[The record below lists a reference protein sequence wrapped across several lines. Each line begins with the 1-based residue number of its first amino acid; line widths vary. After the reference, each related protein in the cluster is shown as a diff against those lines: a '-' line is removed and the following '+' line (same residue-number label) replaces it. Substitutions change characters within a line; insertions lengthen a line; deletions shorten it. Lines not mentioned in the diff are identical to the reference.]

1 MASEINT
8 FSSLIDTCLARANRF
23 DRLNDIIS
31 YARLTVREIQSL
43 GQFQQDVIED
53 QISGVTVD
61 PYVWLTPAAF
71 RAMLSVQYNNI
82 SDEQGNPIY
91 AKYKELGKGQLR
103 EEYYYYRSGDSHV
116 FVGHDG
122 RSGGAIAINIAYL
135 EYSRSFQYFATQA
148 TRPAIYD
155 DVTETWIYEASYDLD
170 ATTRETA
177 RRLVSNWVL
186 FNWFDV
192 IIEGT
197 LAKVYKLVDD
207 SRAGAS
213 FSFFER
219 QKRVIQSGE
228 TTAYTGFNR

>member
-8 FSSLIDTCLARANRF
+8 FSSLIDTCMARANRF

-31 YARLTVREIQSL
+31 YARLTVREIQAL

-61 PYVWLTPAAF
+61 PYVWVTPAPF
-71 RAMLSVQYNNI
+71 RAMLSVQYAGI

-91 AKYKELGKGQLR
+91 AKYRELGKGQLR
-103 EEYYYYRSGDSHV
+103 EEYFYYRSGDSHV
-116 FVGHDG
+116 FVGHGG
-122 RSGGAIAINIAYL
+122 RAGGSIAINIAYL
-135 EYSRSFQYFATQA
+135 EYSRSFKYFAVA
-148 TRPAIYD
+148 SDRPAVYD
-155 DVTETWIYEASYDLD
+155 DVTESWTYEASYDLND
-170 ATTRETA
+170 TTRETA

-192 IIEGT
+192 LVEGT

-219 QKRVIQSGE
+219 QKKVIQSGE